1 MSGLSN
7 SAIKGRAFGDHVIL
21 ALTIVL
27 SLVMVLPAVWVIA
40 LSFKDNGELMANPNS
55 VLHAPYVIENYVN
68 IVTTS
73 SVFRWVLN
81 SLIVSISLTF
91 GTLILSSLA
100 GYGFARLN
108 FPGRNVLFV
117 IVLFGLA
124 VPEQAVLVARH
135 QIFSVL
141 KFHNTYQGLIL
152 PGLSNAF
159 GVFLMTQYFRAIP
172 RELDEAA
179 LLDNASRLKI
189 FWKVL
194 LPLTVPAQATLG
206 IFTFLGSWND
216 YFWPL
221 ISATKK
227 EMYTLTVGMASTQT
241 NFAQSEGIGFLMA
254 QAVFAGAP
262 ILIVYLFFQKYIVT
276 AVSGAAVR

>member
-1 MSGLSN
+1 MSAHNPS
-7 SAIKGRAFGDHVIL
+7 IKGRALGDRILLGIVIL
-21 ALTIVL
+21 LAVVMAAPVL
-27 SLVMVLPAVWVIA
+27 YVIA
-40 LSFKDNGELMANPNS
+40 LSLKDNKELMVDPHT
-55 VLHAPYVIENYVN
+55 VFHMPYTIKNYIDTVG
-68 IVTTS
+68 TS
-73 SVFRWVLN
+73 SVFHWVMN
-81 SLIVSISLTF
+81 SLIVAGGLTVF
-91 GTLILSSLA
+91 TLILSSLA

-108 FPGRNVLFV
+108 FPGRDVLFV
-117 IVLFGLA
+117 IVLLGLA

-135 QIFSVL
+135 QIFSWIGL
-141 KFHNTYQGLIL
+141 HNTYPGLIL
-152 PGLSNAF
+152 PGLSSAF

-179 LLDNASRLKI
+179 MLDNASRFRI

-206 IFTFLGSWND
+206 IFTFLGAWND

-227 EMYTLTVGMASTQT
+227 EMFTLTVGIASTQQ
-241 NFAQSEGIGFLMA
+241 NFAQSQGIGFLMA
-254 QAVFAGAP
+254 QAVFAGLP

>member
-1 MSGLSN
+1 MSYN
-7 SAIKGRAFGDHVIL
+7 PAIKGRAFGDRVLLGLVIL
-21 ALTIVL
+21 LAIIMVAPVFFVVAL
-27 SLVMVLPAVWVIA
+27 SL
-40 LSFKDNGELMANPNS
+40 KNNQELMVDPNS
-55 VLHAPYVIENYVN
+55 VFRLPYTLVNYINTVG
-68 IVTTS
+68 TS

-81 SLIVSISLTF
+81 SVIVAGGVTIF
-91 GTLILSSLA
+91 TLILSSLA

-108 FPGRNVLFV
+108 FPGRDALFI
-117 IVLFGLA
+117 IVLLGLA

-135 QIFSVL
+135 QIFSWIGL
-141 KFHNTYQGLIL
+141 HNSYPGLIL
-152 PGLSNAF
+152 PGLSSAF

-172 RELDEAA
+172 KELDEAA
-179 LLDNASRLKI
+179 MLDNASRFRI

-206 IFTFLGSWND
+206 IFTFLGAWND

-227 EMYTLTVGMASTQT
+227 EMFTLTVGIASTQV
-241 NFAQSEGIGFLMA
+241 NFAQSQGIGFLMA

>member
-1 MSGLSN
+1 
-7 SAIKGRAFGDHVIL
+7 
-21 ALTIVL
+21 
-27 SLVMVLPAVWVIA
+27 
-40 LSFKDNGELMANPNS
+40 
-55 VLHAPYVIENYVN
+55 
-68 IVTTS
+68 
-73 SVFRWVLN
+73 
-81 SLIVSISLTF
+81 
-91 GTLILSSLA
+91 LILSSLA

-108 FPGRNVLFV
+108 FPGRNILFV

-135 QIFSVL
+135 QIFSML
-141 KFHNTYQGLIL
+141 KFHNTYHGLIL
-152 PGLSNAF
+152 PGLSASF

-172 RELDEAA
+172 KELDEAA
-179 LLDNASRLKI
+179 MLDNASRFKI

-206 IFTFLGSWND
+206 IFTFLGAWND

-227 EMYTLTVGMASTQT
+227 DMFTLTVGMASTQT

-262 ILIVYLFFQKYIVT
+262 ILIIYLFFQKYIVT

>member
-1 MSGLSN
+1 MSHN
-7 SAIKGRAFGDHVIL
+7 PAIKGRAFGDRVLLGLVIL
-21 ALTIVL
+21 LAIVMIAPVFFVVAL
-27 SLVMVLPAVWVIA
+27 SL
-40 LSFKDNGELMANPNS
+40 KNNQELMVDPNS
-55 VLHAPYVIENYVN
+55 VFRLPYTLVNYINTVG
-68 IVTTS
+68 TS

-81 SLIVSISLTF
+81 SAIVAGGLTIF
-91 GTLILSSLA
+91 TLVLSSLA

-108 FPGRNVLFV
+108 FPGRDALFI
-117 IVLFGLA
+117 IVLLGLA

-135 QIFSVL
+135 QIFSWIGL
-141 KFHNTYQGLIL
+141 HNSYPGLIL
-152 PGLSNAF
+152 PGLSSAF

-172 RELDEAA
+172 KELDEAA
-179 LLDNASRLKI
+179 MLDNASRFRI

-206 IFTFLGSWND
+206 IFTFLGAWND

-227 EMYTLTVGMASTQT
+227 EMFTLTVGIASTQV
-241 NFAQSEGIGFLMA
+241 NFAQSQGIGFLMA